1 MITVRPA
8 AKRGETQIDWLDSKH
23 SFSFADYHDPANMG
37 FRALRVIND
46 DRIAAGAGFPTHGHR
61 DMEILTYV
69 LDGALEHRDSLGT
82 GSVIRPGDV
91 QIMSAGTG
99 IRHSEFNPSD
109 SEPLR
114 LLQIWMLPERGGLKP
129 RYDQKTFGP
138 AEGQGRLRLVGS
150 RDGREGGVTIYQDID
165 LYAASL
171 DRGQTVAHNIRPDRH
186 VWIQMAR
193 GKASVNGKPVAE
205 GDGVAITGE
214 VRVEI
219 AGVDGAELLLFDL
232 A

>member
-1 MITVRPA
+1 MITIR
-8 AKRGETQIDWLDSKH
+8 RGDERGRGQFDWLDSRH
-23 SFSFADYHDPANMG
+23 TFSFGEYRDPQQMG
-37 FRALRVIND
+37 FRTLRVINE
-46 DRIAAGAGFPTHGHR
+46 DRVAPGAGFPTHGHR

-99 IRHSEFNPSD
+99 IRHSEFNPSA

-114 LLQIWMLPERGGLKP
+114 LLQIWMIPERSGLTP
-129 RYDQKTFGP
+129 RYDQKAFS
-138 AEGQGRLRLVGS
+138 AEERQGRLRLVGA
-150 RDGREGGVTIYQDID
+150 RDGREGAVTIYQDID

-171 DRGQTVAHNIRPDRH
+171 DKGQSVSHAIRPDRH

-193 GKASVNGKPVAE
+193 GKASVNGQPVAE

-214 VRVEI
+214 SRVEI

>member
-8 AKRGETQIDWLDSKH
+8 AQRGETQIDWLDSKH
-23 SFSFADYHDPANMG
+23 SFSFADYYDPANLG

-46 DRIAAGAGFPTHGHR
+46 DRIASGAGFPTHGHR
-61 DMEILTYV
+61 AMEILTYV

-99 IRHSEFNPSD
+99 IRHSEFNPSA

-114 LLQIWMLPERGGLKP
+114 LLQIWMIPERSGLTP
-129 RYDQKTFGP
+129 RYDQKAFS
-138 AEGQGRLRLVGS
+138 AEERQGRLRLVGA
-150 RDGREGGVTIYQDID
+150 RDGREGAVTIYQDID

-171 DRGQTVAHNIRPDRH
+171 DKGQSVSHAIRPDRH

-193 GKASVNGKPVAE
+193 GKASVNGQPVAE

-214 VRVEI
+214 SRVEI

>member
-8 AKRGETQIDWLDSKH
+8 AQRGETQIDWLDSKH
-23 SFSFADYHDPANMG
+23 SFSFADYYDPANLG

-46 DRIAAGAGFPTHGHR
+46 DRIASGAGFPTHGHR
-61 DMEILTYV
+61 DMEFLTYV

-99 IRHSEFNPSD
+99 IRHSEFNPSA

-114 LLQIWMLPERGGLKP
+114 LLQIWMIPERSGLTP
-129 RYDQKTFGP
+129 RYDQKAFS
-138 AEGQGRLRLVGS
+138 AEERQGRLRLVGA
-150 RDGREGGVTIYQDID
+150 RDGREGAVTIYQDID

-171 DRGQTVAHNIRPDRH
+171 DKGQSVSHAIRPDRH

-193 GKASVNGKPVAE
+193 GKASVNGQPVAE

-214 VRVEI
+214 SRVEI
-219 AGVDGAELLLFDL
+219 AGVDGAEHLLFDL

>member
-8 AKRGETQIDWLDSKH
+8 AQRGETQIDWLDSKH
-23 SFSFADYHDPANMG
+23 SFSFADYYDPANLG

-46 DRIAAGAGFPTHGHR
+46 DRIASGAGFPTHGHR

-99 IRHSEFNPSD
+99 IRHSEFNPSA

-114 LLQIWMLPERGGLKP
+114 LLQIWMIPERSGLTP
-129 RYDQKTFGP
+129 RYDQKAFS
-138 AEGQGRLRLVGS
+138 AEERQGRLRLVGA
-150 RDGREGGVTIYQDID
+150 RDGREGAVTIYQDID

-171 DRGQTVAHNIRPDRH
+171 DKGQSVSHAIRPDRH

-193 GKASVNGKPVAE
+193 GKASVNGQPVAE

-214 VRVEI
+214 SRVEI

>member
-8 AKRGETQIDWLDSKH
+8 AERGETQIDWLDSKH
-23 SFSFADYHDPANMG
+23 SFSFAEYYDPSNMG

-99 IRHSEFNPSD
+99 IRHSEFNPSE
-109 SEPLR
+109 SEALR
-114 LLQIWMLPERGGLKP
+114 LLQIWMIPERGGLKP
-129 RYDQKTFGP
+129 RYDQKAFSA
-138 AEGQGRLRLVGS
+138 AERNGRLRLVGS
-150 RDGREGGVTIYQDID
+150 RDGRDGGVTIYQDID
-165 LYAASL
+165 LYVASL
-171 DRGQTVAHNIRPDRH
+171 DKGQAVTHAIRPDRH

-205 GDGVAITGE
+205 GDGVAITDE
-214 VRVEI
+214 ANVEI
-219 AGVDGAELLLFDL
+219 VGVDGAELLLFDL
-232 A
+232 S

>member
-1 MITVRPA
+1 MIILRPA
-8 AKRGETQIDWLDSKH
+8 AERGETRIDWLDSKH
-23 SFSFADYHDPANMG
+23 SFSFAEYHDPANMG
-37 FRALRVIND
+37 FRSLRVIND

-69 LDGALEHRDSLGT
+69 LGGALEHRDSLGT

-99 IRHSEFNPSD
+99 IRHSEFNPSE
-109 SEPLR
+109 SAPLR
-114 LLQIWMLPERGGLKP
+114 LLQIWMIPERAGLKP
-129 RYDQKTFGP
+129 RYDQKAFSA
-138 AEGQGRLRLVGS
+138 AERQGRLRLVGS

-165 LYAASL
+165 LYTASL
-171 DRGQTVAHNIRPDRH
+171 GRGQTVTHEIRLDRH

-193 GKASVNGKPVAE
+193 GSASVNGKPVGE

-214 VRVEI
+214 TKVEI

>member
-1 MITVRPA
+1 MITIRPA
-8 AKRGETQIDWLDSKH
+8 AQRGETQFDWLDSKH
-23 SFSFADYHDPANMG
+23 SFSFADYYDPANLA

-114 LLQIWMLPERGGLKP
+114 LLQIWMIPERSGLKP
-129 RYDQKTFGP
+129 RYDQKAFST
-138 AEGQGRLRLVGS
+138 EERQGRLRLVGA
-150 RDGREGGVTIYQDID
+150 RDGRDGAVTIYQDID

-171 DRGQTVAHNIRPDRH
+171 DKGQTVTHAIQPDRH
-186 VWIQMAR
+186 VWIQVAR
-193 GKASVNGKPVAE
+193 GKASVNGKPVGE
-205 GDGVAITGE
+205 GDGVAISGE
-214 VRVEI
+214 TQVDI

>member
-114 LLQIWMLPERGGLKP
+114 LLQIWMIPERGDLKP
-129 RYDQKTFGP
+129 RYDQKAFS
-138 AEGQGRLRLVGS
+138 AEERSGRLRLVGS

>member
-1 MITVRPA
+1 MITVRPSA
-8 AKRGETQIDWLDSKH
+8 ERGATRIDWLDSKH
-23 SFSFADYHDPANMG
+23 SFSFAEYHDPAHMG

-99 IRHSEFNPSD
+99 IHHSEFNPSTSD
-109 SEPLR
+109 PLR
-114 LLQIWMLPERGGLKP
+114 LLQIWMIPERSGLKP
-129 RYDQKTFGP
+129 RYDQKAFP
-138 AEGQGRLRLVGS
+138 ADERDGKLRLVGA
-150 RDGREGGVTIYQDID
+150 RDGRDGAVTIHQDID
-165 LYAASL
+165 LYTASL
-171 DRGQTVAHNIRPDRH
+171 RTGQTVSHTIRPDRH

-193 GKASVNGKPVAE
+193 GRASVNGKPVAE

-214 VRVEI
+214 SRVDI

-232 A
+232 G

>member
-1 MITVRPA
+1 MITIRPA
-8 AKRGETQIDWLDSKH
+8 AERGATQIDWLDSKH
-23 SFSFADYHDPANMG
+23 SFSFAEYHDPEHMG

-61 DMEILTYV
+61 DMEILTFV

-99 IRHSEFNPSD
+99 IRHSEFNPSKR
-109 SEPLR
+109 EALR
-114 LLQIWMLPERGGLKP
+114 LLQIWMLPESGGLKP
-129 RYDQKTFGP
+129 RYDQKTFPP
-138 AEGQGRLRLVGS
+138 AERDGRLRLVGS
-150 RDGREGGVTIYQDID
+150 RDGRDGGVTIFQDID
-165 LYAASL
+165 LYAAYL
-171 DRGQTVAHNIRPDRH
+171 GPGQAVTHAPRPGRH

-193 GKASVNGKPVAE
+193 GKATVNGKSVAE
-205 GDGVAITGE
+205 GDGVAISDE
-214 VRVEI
+214 PRIDI

>member
-1 MITVRPA
+1 MITVRPSA
-8 AKRGETQIDWLDSKH
+8 ERGATRIDWLDSKH
-23 SFSFADYHDPANMG
+23 SFSFAEYHDPAHMG

-99 IRHSEFNPSD
+99 IHHSEFNPSKSD
-109 SEPLR
+109 PLR
-114 LLQIWMLPERGGLKP
+114 LLQIWMIPERGGLKP
-129 RYDQKTFGP
+129 RYDQKTFP
-138 AEGQGRLRLVGS
+138 AAERDGKLRLVGA
-150 RDGREGGVTIYQDID
+150 RDGREGAVTIHQDID
-165 LYAASL
+165 LYTASL
-171 DRGQTVAHNIRPDRH
+171 GSGQAVSHAMRPGRH

-193 GKASVNGKPVAE
+193 GRASVNGKPVAE

-214 VRVEI
+214 SRVDI